1 MGAPAIYSGGLAGR
15 RRSAGILRN
24 GASTVVILMW
34 IIIVVR
40 PPILVE
46 SGRKGAGQICQLL
59 VFRGLFGQKVNFW
72 CKEFGLIIEYF
83 LSRGLTNA
91 MQNLLC
97 ILQNFFLKLAG
108 KPRWYLATVV
118 LTSIIWPVAPFY
130 SPEVNGTNG
139 KAMLGSSYEKHL
151 KVSLV
156 TRVVHEIYYSL
167 WLSLN
172 IFYERFRIL

>member
-24 GASTVVILMW
+24 GANTVVILMW
-34 IIIVVR
+34 IIIIVR
-40 PPILVE
+40 PKVVK

-97 ILQNFFLKLAG
+97 ILQNFFLKLA
-108 KPRWYLATVV
+108 
-118 LTSIIWPVAPFY
+118 
-130 SPEVNGTNG
+130 
-139 KAMLGSSYEKHL
+139 
-151 KVSLV
+151 
-156 TRVVHEIYYSL
+156 
-167 WLSLN
+167 
-172 IFYERFRIL
+172 